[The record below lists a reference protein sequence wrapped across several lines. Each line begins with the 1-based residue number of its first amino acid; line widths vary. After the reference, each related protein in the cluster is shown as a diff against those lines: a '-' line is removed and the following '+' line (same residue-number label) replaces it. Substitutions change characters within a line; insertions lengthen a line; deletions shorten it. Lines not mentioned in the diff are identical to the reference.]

1 MQTVMKRLN
10 WIICLILTGWT
21 GLSCSH
27 AQSKKE
33 QPAKHKTETTM
44 KEEFQKELT
53 PEQYFILCE
62 KGTEHP
68 FSSPLNNIKDKGVF
82 KCAACKTPLFSSDH
96 KFESGTGW
104 PSFYQML
111 TEGNVVEKVDKSHG
125 MIRREVLCA
134 KCGGHLGHVFEDGP
148 APTGLRY
155 CINGISLTF
164 DKQD

>member
-1 MQTVMKRLN
+1 MKRLF
-10 WIICLILTGWT
+10 WIGIILTGWISI
-21 GLSCSH
+21 SCSK
-27 AQSKKE
+27 AQNKKE
-33 QPAKHKTETTM
+33 QAVKHKNETTM
-44 KEEFQKELT
+44 KEEFQKGLT
-53 PEQYFILCE
+53 AEQYFILCQ

-111 TEGNVVEKVDKSHG
+111 TEGNVVEKIDKSHG

-164 DKQD
+164 DKKE

>member
-1 MQTVMKRLN
+1 
-10 WIICLILTGWT
+10 
-21 GLSCSH
+21 
-27 AQSKKE
+27 
-33 QPAKHKTETTM
+33 M

-53 PEQYFILCE
+53 EDQYFILCQ

-68 FSSPLNNIKDKGVF
+68 FSSPLNNIKDTGVF

-155 CINGISLTF
+155 CINGIALTF
-164 DKQD
+164 DKKE